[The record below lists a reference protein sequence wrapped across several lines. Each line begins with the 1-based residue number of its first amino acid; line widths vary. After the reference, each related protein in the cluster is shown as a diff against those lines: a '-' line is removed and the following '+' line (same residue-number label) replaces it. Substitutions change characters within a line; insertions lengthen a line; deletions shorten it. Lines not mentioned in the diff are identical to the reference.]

1 MRDQTLE
8 LYVKMC
14 DCPEI
19 QGQNTRYNDGD
30 LYVERADIG
39 KKESPIGVWC
49 WNCEGEF
56 YLGGEAERLFVNSVW
71 LPTQAHL
78 QEMVSGQFFTYEGND
93 EAKMPDPSSMIH
105 HFSEFYSGHY
115 EYASYEEAWLSFVMH
130 ELYNKLWNGESWV
143 ENKTEED
150 S

>member
-71 LPTQAHL
+71 LPLRHICRKWYQA
-78 QEMVSGQFFTYEGND
+78 
-93 EAKMPDPSSMIH
+93 SSSPMK
-105 HFSEFYSGHY
+105 
-115 EYASYEEAWLSFVMH
+115 VMTRRRCRTP
-130 ELYNKLWNGESWV
+130 LA
-143 ENKTEED
+143 
-150 S
+150 